1 MSAFKMTVIGDSFAE
16 GRGDP
21 RPDGS
26 FGGWVPA
33 LGRHLGIDESDILN
47 LGAFAAL
54 TGDVIER
61 QLPVALENPAP
72 LMGVTVGGND
82 LVRDYDRDRFRDNLR
97 LILSRL
103 VGAGRTVFTITYP
116 DIPGRIPGLSAG
128 QRDALRR
135 NFARGN
141 ADIRDLVAELGV
153 RCLDMPT
160 LPATADASMWNPDG
174 IHPSAAGHLQIGS
187 ALADLLKDA
196 RYSTTGSATAGPSPT
211 APRHALRETR

>member
-26 FGGWVPA
+26 FGGWVPE
-33 LGRHLGIDESDILN
+33 LGRHLGIPESEILN
-47 LGAFAAL
+47 LGAFAAM

-82 LVRDYDRDRFRDNLR
+82 LVRDYARDRFRDNLR
-97 LILSRL
+97 LILTSL
-103 VGAGRTVFTITYP
+103 IGDGRTVFTITYP
-116 DIPGRIPGLSAG
+116 DIPGRIPGLTAG
-128 QRDALRR
+128 QRDVLRR

-141 ADIRDLVAELGV
+141 ADIRAMVAELDV
-153 RCLDMPT
+153 LCLDMPT
-160 LPATADASMWNPDG
+160 MPATADSAMWNPDG
-174 IHPSAAGHLQIGS
+174 IHPSAAGHRQIGL
-187 ALADLLKDA
+187 AMADLLRQA
-196 RYSTTGSATAGPSPT
+196 RYSPS
-211 APRHALRETR
+211 APRHAIKETR